1 MSPERKVP
9 KCQNDDNFLTTQR
22 ACPDTLLSCCTLN
35 FAYPQHCP
43 RRLTMRLKVN
53 FFRLLVISA
62 CLLGGLAE
70 LVRLQRS
77 RLLMRR

>member
-1 MSPERKVP
+1 
-9 KCQNDDNFLTTQR
+9 
-22 ACPDTLLSCCTLN
+22 
-35 FAYPQHCP
+35 
-43 RRLTMRLKVN
+43 MRLKVN